1 MSFTRSRHPHS
12 TVSKTEVSVSTAQ
25 RPTED
30 AQLAASNRI
39 LQRLVA
45 VCLMVVALVF
55 FSPLIE
61 QSGFPA
67 FSILNGFLGASLQAL
82 AFLVVGVLASSA
94 VQVFVSD
101 KLLQRIFP
109 HSVPGSIAVAALLS
123 LILPVCDCSSIPLFR
138 SLVIRKVPLPAAV
151 TFLLAAP
158 VANPLVVWSTY
169 FAFNADLKIVLL
181 RSLLGLAV
189 AAIVGL
195 SMTVKSP
202 VSILRGE
209 TATSM
214 AASEFRAKPSE
225 DFSADTAADAAATH
239 HHSLYDPNAS
249 FRTRL
254 LLCFTH
260 VRADFFDIARYL
272 IVGIAVASIF
282 KNLNAA
288 YNLVDFSGMG
298 IVLGILV
305 MMLAAFVLS
314 LCSSSDAVVG
324 RIFAGQM
331 PTAPVLS
338 FLVFGPMID
347 IKNVLMLSAYFTRGF
362 MVRVAASAF
371 VVTGIGTLIL
381 SATGVLV

>member
-12 TVSKTEVSVSTAQ
+12 TASKTEVSVSKVQ
-25 RPTED
+25 RPTEG

-55 FSPLIE
+55 FSPLME

-189 AAIVGL
+189 AVIVGL

-225 DFSADTAADAAATH
+225 DSSANTAADAAATH
-239 HHSLYDPNAS
+239 HHSLYDPYDPNAS

-260 VRADFFDIARYL
+260 ARTDFFDICAVPHRGYRSGQYFQESQCGIQSCGFLGHGNCIGDSRHDARG
-272 IVGIAVASIF
+272 VCTVA
-282 KNLNAA
+282 
-288 YNLVDFSGMG
+288 
-298 IVLGILV
+298 
-305 MMLAAFVLS
+305 
-314 LCSSSDAVVG
+314 
-324 RIFAGQM
+324 
-331 PTAPVLS
+331 
-338 FLVFGPMID
+338 
-347 IKNVLMLSAYFTRGF
+347 
-362 MVRVAASAF
+362 
-371 VVTGIGTLIL
+371 
-381 SATGVLV
+381 VLVV